1 MKVLQRKINHN
12 EFIKILTN
20 KKDANN
26 EAEYE
31 EPSVTYD
38 PVVKEPSYSNIF

>member
-1 MKVLQRKINHN
+1 MKEDESECIHKNIN
-12 EFIKILTN
+12 K

-31 EPSVTYD
+31 EYSVTHEVLIYF
-38 PVVKEPSYSNIF
+38 NIF